1 MGTNYYAHCERV
13 VGHGAVV
20 SVEEEVLHIGKSS
33 GGWCFSLHV
42 IPEKGLD
49 SLTSWMTYLVEN
61 ECVIKDEYGDIVSVS
76 EMVSI
81 IVDRRGCEGV
91 DLSKYLDSYSEIGP
105 NNLLRHKLDGKWCVG
120 HGEGTWDLIAGEFC

>member
-20 SVEEEVLHIGKSS
+20 TVEEEVLHIGLSS

-49 SLTSWMTYLVEN
+49 SLTFWVSYIVKNGCT
-61 ECVIKDEYGDIVSVS
+61 IKDEYGDTISAS

-81 IVDRRGCEGV
+81 IVDRQGREGV
-91 DLSKYLDSYSEIGP
+91 DLHRYINNDSEIGP
-105 NNLLRHKLDGKWCVG
+105 NNLLRHKMDGKWCVG